1 QQQQRQQQQQQQ
13 QQQLQQL
20 EVELSQ
26 LKEASCGE
34 YALRRPDF
42 IVVRAWL
49 RGPTYIG
56 CHSGKKVVT
65 GLSGYAP
72 RSSTSTAGMNAAPT
86 VVASTSN
93 IHCRNERCTNSGGE
107 PI

>member
-1 QQQQRQQQQQQQ
+1 MFVSSGHPKMAQKCFMIYLAQQ

-26 LKEASCGE
+26 LKEASSIE
-34 YALRRPDF
+34 YALCRPVV

-65 GLSGYAP
+65 GLSGWVPVCYAWL
-72 RSSTSTAGMNAAPT
+72 TKVG
-86 VVASTSN
+86 
-93 IHCRNERCTNSGGE
+93 
-107 PI
+107 